1 MGKFFVRLALLILE
15 GLNLVELSLQL
26 FHQDKLLFW
35 QDVLEL
41 DSACD
46 EAVEIALIKLEQAK
60 HIPLKKSCNPARL
73 QLDELLFKNLS
84 HQDKVILTA
93 IDCVLSLVER

>member
-1 MGKFFVRLALLILE
+1 M
-15 GLNLVELSLQL
+15 
-26 FHQDKLLFW
+26 
-35 QDVLEL
+35 LEL

-73 QLDELLFKNLS
+73 QLDEVLFKNLS
-84 HQDKVILTA
+84 HEDKEVLTA
-93 IDCVLSLVER
+93 IDSILSLVEG